1 MAAVYVDTC
10 AGIDP
15 SCVAHEP
22 TLTYA
27 FFLVI
32 STPTSTA
39 QICPAVVALRS
50 GASECIEINVNKY
63 LQIHVLQIK
72 NKTKR
77 CQGLIQL
84 CVYQYQVQ

>member
-63 LQIHVLQIK
+63 LQIFERNDSVRP
-72 NKTKR
+72 NRTFWKR
-77 CQGLIQL
+77 ACRN
-84 CVYQYQVQ
+84 